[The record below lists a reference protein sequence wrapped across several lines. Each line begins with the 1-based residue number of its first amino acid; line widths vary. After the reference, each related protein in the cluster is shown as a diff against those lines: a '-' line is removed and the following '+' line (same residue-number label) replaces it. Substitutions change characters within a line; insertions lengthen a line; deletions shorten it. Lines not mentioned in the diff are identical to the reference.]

1 MYEELTMTVKR
12 VIDMERKDDS
22 DINKQNKV
30 SAGERQY
37 IAIDLK
43 SFYASVECVER
54 DLDPLTT
61 NLVVAD
67 RTRTDKTI
75 CLAVSPSLKAYG
87 ISGRARLYQAVAK
100 VDELNSIRKRRLG
113 GGEFE
118 RESYLS
124 TEIARDEKCK
134 ISFIAAPP
142 RMSLYMEYSSRIY
155 GIYLRYVAPEDIHVY
170 SVDEVFMD
178 VTSYLNTY
186 GLTAYELAKKMIKE
200 VLKETGITATAG
212 IGTNM
217 YLCKVAMDIVAKHV
231 EADEDGSRIA
241 VLDEMGYREKLWSHT
256 PITDFWRVG
265 TGYARKLKEVG
276 LMTMGDVAR
285 CSLGRPE
292 DYYNEELLYKLFGV
306 NAELLIDHA
315 WGYEPCTIKEVKSY
329 VPETNSIS
337 NGQVLK
343 EPYDYEHGL
352 LIVKEM
358 TELLSLSLVEKGYV
372 TDQLVLTVGYD
383 IDNLT
388 NTSIRNQYKGEIVK
402 DRYGRRIPKHAH
414 GTWNLKE
421 KTSSSRIICDAMA
434 RLYEQIVD
442 PKLLIRRVYVV
453 AAKVTPYSIYIEERD
468 KGEEYVQY
476 DLFSDMDEVRE
487 EYKQQHEQLDRE
499 HKLQEAI
506 IGLKKKYGKNAVLKG
521 MNLEEGATTIERNG
535 QIGGHKA

>member
-1 MYEELTMTVKR
+1 
-12 VIDMERKDDS
+12 MET
-22 DINKQNKV
+22 NKQNRH
-30 SAGERQY
+30 EEMPRQY

-241 VLDEMGYREKLWSHT
+241 VLDEMGYRETLWSHT

-285 CSLGRPE
+285 CSLGRLE
-292 DYYNEELLYKLFGV
+292 DYYNEELLYRLFGV

-315 WGYEPCTIKEVKSY
+315 WGYEPCTIKEIKSY

-468 KGEEYVQY
+468 NGEEYVQY
-476 DLFSDMDEVRE
+476 DLFTDMDEVRE